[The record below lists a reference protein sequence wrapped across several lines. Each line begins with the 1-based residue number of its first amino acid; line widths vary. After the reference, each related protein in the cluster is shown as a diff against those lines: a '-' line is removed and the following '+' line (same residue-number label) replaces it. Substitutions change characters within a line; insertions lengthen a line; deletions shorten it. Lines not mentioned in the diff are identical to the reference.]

1 MKRGFSPIDMA
12 LHLKSILAII
22 ATFCCIDVAAAE
34 NGEPVQPNM
43 PRAETQALIDE
54 GIHYE
59 HGEGVARDYA
69 KALSLYCAAA
79 KAGSPDGMYA
89 LGWMYA
95 NGRGVARENAV
106 ARRLFE
112 SAAEQGHQHSRQIL
126 LYFERSSVPAEM
138 PACLLPDPV
147 PSKESDEQSGSEHV
161 FPKGPISGIV
171 DKLAPRYG
179 IDPRLA
185 LAIITVESGFNARA
199 VSAKNARGLMQLM
212 PQTAQRFRVENVFDP
227 EDNIKGG
234 LSYLRWLLAYFK
246 GDVALVA
253 AAYNAGE
260 GSVEKYRGVPPYAET
275 KQYVKKIAAL
285 YGKQVH
291 PYQESIVN
299 ASLAMARMVVG
310 AK

>member
-1 MKRGFSPIDMA
+1 MA
-12 LHLKSILAII
+12 RPLKSFLALI
-22 ATFCCIDVAAAE
+22 ATLCCLDSVA
-34 NGEPVQPNM
+34 GEKVEAVQPVM
-43 PRAETQALIDE
+43 GVSEARALIDE

-59 HGEGVARDYA
+59 HGEGVVRDYA
-69 KALSLYCAAA
+69 KAISLYCAAA
-79 KAGSPDGMYA
+79 KGGSPDGMYA

-126 LYFERSSVPAEM
+126 LYFERSSTAAEM
-138 PACLLPDPV
+138 PACLLPDPA
-147 PSKESDEQSGSEHV
+147 PREADEQAVSEHV
-161 FPKGPISGIV
+161 FPQGPISGIV
-171 DKLAPRYG
+171 AKLAPRYG

-185 LAIITVESGFNARA
+185 LAIISVESGFNARA
-199 VSAKNARGLMQLM
+199 VSLKNARGLMQLM
-212 PQTAQRFRVENVFDP
+212 PQTAQRFRVQDVFDP

-234 LSYLRWLLAYFK
+234 LAYLRWLLAYFK
-246 GDVALVA
+246 GDVSLVA

-275 KQYVKKIAAL
+275 RQYVKKVASL
-285 YGKQVH
+285 YGKQSH
-291 PYQESIVN
+291 PYQSNIVD

>member
-1 MKRGFSPIDMA
+1 MA
-12 LHLKSILAII
+12 PYLRSYFA
-22 ATFCCIDVAAAE
+22 VAATMVCLGVHADGKTDAITPE
-34 NGEPVQPNM
+34 ASGV
-43 PRAETQALIDE
+43 ETRALIAE
-54 GIHYE
+54 GIQYE
-59 HGEGVARDYA
+59 HGEGVLRDYS

-79 KAGSPDGMYA
+79 KAGSADGMYA

-95 NGRGVARENAV
+95 NGRGVARENSI

-126 LYFERSSVPAEM
+126 LYFERPSTSADM
-138 PACLLPDPV
+138 PACLLPDPI
-147 PSKESDEQSGSEHV
+147 PAKAPDEQSASEHV
-161 FPKGPISGIV
+161 FPQGPISGIV
-171 DKLAPRYG
+171 AKLAPRYG

-185 LAIITVESGFNARA
+185 LAIISVESGFNARA
-199 VSAKNARGLMQLM
+199 VSVKNARGLMQLM

-285 YGKQVH
+285 YGKQLH
-291 PYQESIVN
+291 PYQENVVN

>member
-1 MKRGFSPIDMA
+1 MA
-12 LHLKSILAII
+12 LHLNFFLAVV
-22 ATFCCIDVAAAE
+22 ATCCCLDVMA
-34 NGEPVQPNM
+34 GEKADPVQPSAA
-43 PRAETQALIDE
+43 PTETRALIDE
-54 GIHYE
+54 GTHYE
-59 HGEGVARDYA
+59 HGEGVTRDYS

-79 KAGSPDGMYA
+79 KAGSADGMYA

-112 SAAEQGHQHSRQIL
+112 LAAEQGHQHSRQIL
-126 LYFERSSVPAEM
+126 VYFERPSASAEM

-147 PSKESDEQSGSEHV
+147 PSKELDEQLASEHV
-161 FPKGPISGIV
+161 FPQGPFSGIV
-171 DKLAPRYG
+171 AKLAPRYG

-185 LAIITVESGFNARA
+185 LAIITVESGFNPRA
-199 VSAKNARGLMQLM
+199 VSVKNARGLMQLM

-275 KQYVKKIAAL
+275 KQYVKKIATL

-291 PYQESIVN
+291 PYQSNIVD
-299 ASLAMARMVVG
+299 ASFAMARIVVG
-310 AK
+310 EK

>member
-1 MKRGFSPIDMA
+1 MPRSLNFF
-12 LHLKSILAII
+12 LAIV
-22 ATFCCIDVAAAE
+22 ATCCCLDALA
-34 NGEPVQPNM
+34 GEKADSVQPGTA
-43 PRAETQALIDE
+43 PAETRTLIDE
-54 GIHYE
+54 GTHYE
-59 HGEGVARDYA
+59 HGEGVARDYS
-69 KALSLYCAAA
+69 KAFSLYCAAA
-79 KAGSPDGMYA
+79 KAGSADGMYA

-95 NGRGVARENAV
+95 NGRGVPRENAV

-112 SAAEQGHQHSRQIL
+112 SAAEHGHQHSRQIL
-126 LYFERSSVPAEM
+126 LYFERPSASAEM

-147 PSKESDEQSGSEHV
+147 PAKEPVEQQAAEHV

-171 DKLAPRYG
+171 AKLAPRYG

-185 LAIITVESGFNARA
+185 MAIISVESGFNARA
-199 VSAKNARGLMQLM
+199 VSEKNARGLMQLM

-246 GDVALVA
+246 GDVSLVA

-260 GSVEKYRGVPPYAET
+260 GSVEKYRGIPPYAET

-285 YGKQVH
+285 YGKQIH
-291 PYQESIVN
+291 PYQENIVN

-310 AK
+310 SK